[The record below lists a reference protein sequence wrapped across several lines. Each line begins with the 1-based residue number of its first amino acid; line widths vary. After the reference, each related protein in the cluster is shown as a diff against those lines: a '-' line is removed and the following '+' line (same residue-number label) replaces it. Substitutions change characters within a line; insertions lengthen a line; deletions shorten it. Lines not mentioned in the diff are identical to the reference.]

1 MRLLQHCILIGP
13 KNPTMFSMVANLLG
27 PFCNC
32 LSCLYVLY
40 VGCYL
45 LICKNRKGM
54 VDGREGDG
62 EKGVGRDEAEEGLGK
77 KGGDGIEEEGAEG

>member
-1 MRLLQHCILIGP
+1 
-13 KNPTMFSMVANLLG
+13 
-27 PFCNC
+27 
-32 LSCLYVLY
+32 
-40 VGCYL
+40 
-45 LICKNRKGM
+45 M